1 MTDDSNHR
9 LSNQSPNQHQLNDE
23 MIQLRSLLLGLES
36 EKVDEL
42 YKRLENQKIQPED
55 ISSILP
61 EAVILRA
68 TQDKQLGEAI
78 VPTIEHAVS
87 VSVQQDLNVLSEALF
102 PILGTAIRKAIASVL
117 EETVYSLNQILE
129 HSLSPQSLKWRIE
142 ALQTGKSFAE
152 IVLLRTLIYRVE
164 QIFLIHKHTGLV
176 LQHLVAPRVTIRDP
190 DLVSAM
196 LTAIQDFVKDS
207 FTLKNSDG
215 LQTLKF
221 GELTIW
227 IEEGPLAV
235 VAGIIRG
242 NAPQEFRGVF
252 QDAVGKIHLKFNR
265 ELRNYIGD
273 SESLILSQPYLE
285 NCLQAQYDVPKRKKR
300 YQYILALS
308 GLSAIALGIWGFFS
322 VQQQLRWNA
331 YIRHLDALP
340 GIVVTKAERRNG
352 KYLISGMRDPLV
364 ADINQISQKFQIN
377 QNNITTNWESYLSLE
392 PEITVKRAKQL
403 LQPPNTALLKVQPD
417 GTLQISGSA
426 ATQWISTT
434 RKNWHFIPGITQ
446 LDEQNLIDEN
456 LLRLQLSQRKIE
468 KQIFLF
474 SEGKDELLPGEV
486 DKLQKLAVDFQML
499 LKLSQSLQKKVEIK
513 IIGYTNSR
521 GTESQNRIISQARAQ
536 KILAYLNYDGF
547 NNVKIQAIG
556 IGVEKKLNSENKMED
571 LNFNRRVSL
580 KVNIID
586 QKNLN

>member
-102 PILGTAIRKAIASVL
+102 PILGTAIRKAIASAL
-117 EETVYSLNQILE
+117 EETIYSLNQILE

-252 QDAVGKIHLKFNR
+252 QDAVGKIHLKFSQ
-265 ELRNYIGD
+265 ELRDYRGD
-273 SESLILSQPYLE
+273 SESLLLSEPYLE
-285 NCLQAQYDVPKRKKR
+285 NCLQAQYNVSNRKKR
-300 YQYILALS
+300 YQYTLALF
-308 GLSAIALGIWGFFS
+308 GLSAIALGIWGFFY

-331 YIRHLDALP
+331 YIRYLDALP
-340 GIVVTKAERRNG
+340 GIVVTKAEIKSG
-352 KYLISGMRDPLV
+352 KYLISGMHDPLV
-364 ADINQISQKFQIN
+364 ADINQISQKFQLN
-377 QNNITTNWESYLSLE
+377 QSNITTNWESYLSLE
-392 PEITVKRAKQL
+392 PEMTVKRAKQL
-403 LQPPNTALLKVQPD
+403 LQPPDTALLKVQPD

-426 ATQWISTT
+426 ATQWILTT

-456 LLRLQLSQRKIE
+456 LFKLQSYQREIE
-468 KQIFLF
+468 NQIFLF

-521 GTESQNRIISQARAQ
+521 GTESQNRIISQARAK

-547 NNVKIQAIG
+547 NHVKVQAIG
-556 IGVEKKLNSENKMED
+556 IGVGKKTNSENKMED